1 MVFLFSFISLFKK
14 ISRKWRG
21 YFYNLFLKLKYF
33 LFMNFLEDVHEH
45 TWINK
50 KFQIF
55 FVHEFP
61 WGLSWMSMEEF
72 RTRIVVEKLS
82 DFFTRDLKK
91 FTFNNLIIYLQLCLW
106 VCNTPLSLRCHVTS
120 CDLPWQAVTSHAQ
133 TVTRKGFKCKAVT
146 CQAIPNWKI
155 FKYFQGKPVTWCDIF
170 IKKN

>member
-1 MVFLFSFISLFKK
+1 LSTDLFGDLVHVMKNGLYATLTPLLGVEMRSEKFQYLFIEIVFLFSFISLFKK

-45 TWINK
+45 TWIKK

-82 DFFTRDLKK
+82 DIFTRVIIQNSMENRKKITVLHYAPFVFYQIRLRDKTTLK
-91 FTFNNLIIYLQLCLW
+91 
-106 VCNTPLSLRCHVTS
+106 S
-120 CDLPWQAVTSHAQ
+120 
-133 TVTRKGFKCKAVT
+133 
-146 CQAIPNWKI
+146 
-155 FKYFQGKPVTWCDIF
+155 
-170 IKKN
+170 